1 MARETCYRCHKPRA
15 TCVCATTPRVA
26 NRTEIVVLQH
36 ARERFHPIGTARFAA
51 LGLERARVE
60 LDDQRD
66 PEGTRARLALGP
78 RAGLLFPR
86 PGAIPLEALAPDA
99 RPDQLVLLDGTWPQA
114 RGLYRRHRWLAELP
128 HYALQPPAPSVYR
141 IRAEPFREA
150 VSTIEA
156 SVLALSALEP
166 ERRGALDALLGAF
179 VQMIDAQIVLGERRV
194 GRIRK
199 RRPPPPSRAVP
210 PELARDVVLVF
221 GELAPTTHPGE
232 RRPLLSWTAL
242 RLADD
247 ARFERFVH
255 VDPPPSDRQLDHMR
269 VTRAHFEAAVLPDAL
284 RAAWRAF
291 VRDDDVLVAW
301 NASTLE
307 ALAEHLGG
315 APSTVLLKGVYA
327 NARRRREASGSLS
340 EIVAREGL
348 TTRPVA
354 VEGRA
359 GRVLAELR
367 AVVEALRPGVGS
379 TPNSP

>member
-1 MARETCYRCHKPRA
+1 MAREVCYRCHKPRA
-15 TCVCATTPRVA
+15 TCVCADTPRLA

-51 LGLERARVE
+51 LGLARARVE
-60 LDDQRD
+60 LDDQLD

-78 RAGLLFPR
+78 RAGLLFPGPR
-86 PGAIPLEALAPDA
+86 AIPLEFLAPGE

-128 HYALQPPAPSVYR
+128 HYALRPAAPSVYR

-156 SVLALSALEP
+156 IVLALSALEP
-166 ERRGALDALLGAF
+166 ERKDALDALLGAF
-179 VQMIDAQIVLGERRV
+179 VRMIDAQIVLGERRV
-194 GRIRK
+194 GRLRK
-199 RRPPPPSRAVP
+199 RRPPQPSRAVP
-210 PELARDVVLVF
+210 PELARDLVLVF
-221 GELAPTTHPGE
+221 GELAPTTSPGE

-247 ARFERFVH
+247 TTFERFVH
-255 VDPPPSDRQLDHMR
+255 VEPPPSDRQLDHMR
-269 VTRAHFEAAVLPDAL
+269 VTRAHFDGAVSPDAL

-291 VRDDDVLVAW
+291 ARAEDVVVAW

-307 ALAEHLGG
+307 ALGEHLGG
-315 APSTVLLKGVYA
+315 AASTVLLKGVYA
-327 NARRRREASGSLS
+327 NERRRREASGSLS

-348 TTRPVA
+348 TPRVVP

-367 AVVEALRPGVGS
+367 AVVEALRP
-379 TPNSP
+379 